1 MKTSNRKN
9 LVMLAFTLVVVMLGF
24 GMVIP
29 LMPFYIEKLGASG
42 KQLGLLIAVY
52 SIMQFIFAPI
62 WGDVSDRI
70 GRKPVLMLGILG
82 NGLFLLLFG
91 LATQL
96 WMLFVA
102 RTLAGILSSATHP
115 STMAYISDSTSEDER
130 GGGMG
135 QLGAAMGLGVILGP
149 GLGGWLAGDSLAT
162 PFFVAAGLSLVSLL
176 LIFLLLPESLP
187 PEAREQPEGKVQT
200 VQIRRLW
207 QALFSPIGVL
217 LGMAFLVSFGLTNFE
232 GIFGLYALEK
242 FNYGPQRVGTIM
254 VVVGLVSALTQG
266 LLTGPLTKHWGEA
279 VVIKLSLLA
288 SSIGFVVMLLAT
300 TYATVLLTT
309 GFFILTVACL
319 RPAVTSL
326 ISKQATLGQGVVM
339 GLNNA
344 FMSLGRIVGPVWAG
358 YVFDIKFDYPFMS
371 GSLIL
376 FIGFVISLVWVSQ
389 DRKETTS
396 PELQPMLA
404 NPRMP
409 EVQPGMQQNRE
420 VEK

>member
-149 GLGGWLAGDSLAT
+149 GLGGWLAGNSLAT
-162 PFFVAAGLSLVSLL
+162 PFFVAAGLSLVSLV

-326 ISKQATLGQGVVM
+326 IYKQATLGQGVVM

-344 FMSLGRIVGPVWAG
+344 FMSLGRIVGPIWAG
-358 YVFDIKFDYPFMS
+358 YIFDIKFDYPFMS

-376 FIGFVISLVWVSQ
+376 FIGFMISLVWVSQ

-396 PELQPMLA
+396 PELQPTLA
-404 NPRMP
+404 NPRAP
-409 EVQPGMQQNRE
+409 EVQPGMQQSRE